1 MNKTFF
7 AALLAAVSAVV
18 SAQDCRVVGLSDGDT
33 LTCLAPGNKQIKVR
47 LSQIDA
53 PESRQAFGTAAKDK
67 LSSLVYGK
75 VVSLKVQDTDK
86 YNRTV
91 AEVFVGSTNV
101 NKEMVHGGYA
111 WAYRQYLKDQQYI
124 TLESQ
129 ARAAKRGLWAEPNP
143 VNPADFRKGVK
154 RGTYTPPL
162 ANTKPQQ
169 AAVQPSASC
178 GSKRTCGEMTSC
190 AEAKFYLTQCK
201 VLRLDR
207 DGDGVPC
214 EKICR

>member
-7 AALLAAVSAVV
+7 AALLAAVSAVA
-18 SAQDCRVVGLSDGDT
+18 SAQDCRVVGVSDGDT
-33 LTCLAPGNKQIKVR
+33 LTCLAAGNKQIKVR
-47 LSQIDA
+47 LAQIDA

-91 AEVFVGSTNV
+91 AEVFVGGINA
-101 NKEMVHGGYA
+101 NKEMVRSGYA

-124 TLESQ
+124 TLENQ

-143 VNPADFRKGVK
+143 INPSDFRKGVK
-154 RGTYTPPL
+154 RGTYTRSL
-162 ANTKPQQ
+162 TSTKSET
-169 AAVQPSASC
+169 ATQPSASC
-178 GSKRTCGEMTSC
+178 GSKRTCGEMVNC